1 MLVGVAFPGHWMYS
15 AFMLMALVAFLLIR
29 RSSLVRPTVDRLR
42 HPKSRWI
49 PVAAFVGG
57 MLGAKLPFLLFPS
70 ELSSAHSPGW
80 FADGK
85 TVVTGIMGA
94 YVAVEL
100 VKAALGIRDR
110 TGDSFAIPLAVAM
123 SIGRLG
129 CFFNGC
135 CAGNV
140 TSSSWGIDFGDH
152 QLRHP
157 VQLYEST
164 FHLFMAVVLFFN
176 RNNVRHR
183 HQQLKFYLLCYCLFR
198 FLTEFIRPAP
208 RLFGDLTFY
217 QYAVVILAAGLL
229 VQWRMHS
236 QPEPDSN
243 AIPHNT
249 SEGD

>member
-1 MLVGVAFPGHWMYS
+1 MLFGVAFPQHWMYS
-15 AFMLMALVAFLLIR
+15 AFMLLALVAFVLIC
-29 RSSLVRPTVDRLR
+29 RSRLVRPSIDRLR

-49 PVAAFVGG
+49 PIAAFVGG
-57 MLGAKLPFLLFPS
+57 MFGAKLPFLLFPS

-80 FADGK
+80 LADGK

-94 YVAVEL
+94 YAAVEL
-100 VKAALGIRDR
+100 LKAVLGIKDR

-140 TSSSWGIDFGDH
+140 TTVFWAMDFGD
-152 QLRHP
+152 QQPRHP
-157 VQLYEST
+157 IQLYESV
-164 FHLFMAVVLFFN
+164 FHLFMVVVLFMN
-176 RNNVRHR
+176 RGNARLR

-217 QYAVVILAAGLL
+217 QYAVLILAAGLL
-229 VQWRMHS
+229 FHWRIHS
-236 QPEPDSN
+236 KPDSLQ
-243 AIPHNT
+243 
-249 SEGD
+249 SEV